1 MGAKKLPKNFI
12 SFWAVFPKPEDAI
25 EFLKMLPLE
34 DIILPENEVVFRDDG
49 SVLCKLCT
57 RVDRDKNRALEHR
70 IKHLRYLAKMCIVCI
85 FLGRPCGK
93 RVWLSEDAYQKHM
106 NNCHGL
112 QIKTLGKWKQ
122 GSEIEQELYK
132 LLKMWLPLGHWD
144 NDPEFDAAVFLK

>member
-34 DIILPENEVVFRDDG
+34 EIILPENEVIIREDG

-85 FLGRPCGK
+85 FLGRPCSK

-132 LLKMWLPLGHWD
+132 LLKMWLPLGHWE